1 MSTGRDRYEGHA
13 VRLDHLQL
21 LPMKT
26 VKPQAPVVAAII
38 VIIIFSFLFWGI
50 WLFLGYVT
58 DDWNSPPADER
69 SVPAASTY

>member
-1 MSTGRDRYEGHA
+1 MSTGRDRYERHA
-13 VRLDHLQL
+13 VRSGHLQL

-50 WLFLGYVT
+50 WLFLGYVA

-69 SVPAASTY
+69 SVPAARTY